1 MHYEQFALGMR
12 RQEINLADPTRFA
25 GKIAI
30 VTGAARGIG
39 EGIAERLAS
48 EGARVLLV
56 DILPDVRATAER
68 LGQKSFIANVTD
80 RTAGEAI
87 VGAALQYFGRID
99 ILVNNAGIGGSKRL
113 LDTDDEMIDR
123 FLDTNLAA
131 VLRVTRAVIP
141 HLPRPGGRIINI
153 SSIFGL
159 FGYPGTTAYAVA
171 KAGVAQFTRQ
181 LAGELGPEGIL
192 VNAIAPGVIVTPM
205 TQGRLTQDRQ
215 HNELYHRLMVEGT
228 PVERLGQPVDIAGP
242 VAFFASEDAAFVT
255 GVVMAVDGGILAAR
269 HGKV

>member
-1 MHYEQFALGMR
+1 L
-12 RQEINLADPTRFA
+12 LVPKRFVD
-25 GKIAI
+25 KVAI

-39 EGIAERLAS
+39 ESIAERFTA
-48 EGARVLLV
+48 EGAHVLLV
-56 DILPDVRATAER
+56 DVLPEVEATANR
-68 LGQKSFIANVTD
+68 LGQSVLVKNITD
-80 RTAGEAI
+80 REAGPAI
-87 VGAALQYFGRID
+87 AAAALEAFGRID

-131 VLRVTRAVIP
+131 VLRVTRAIVP

-192 VNAIAPGVIVTPM
+192 VNAVAPGVIVTPM
-205 TQGRLTQDRQ
+205 TQGRR

-242 VAFFASEDAAFVT
+242 VAFFASDDAAFVT

>member
-1 MHYEQFALGMR
+1 L
-12 RQEINLADPTRFA
+12 LVPKRFVD
-25 GKIAI
+25 KVAI

-39 EGIAERLAS
+39 ESIAERFTA
-48 EGARVLLV
+48 EGAHVLLV
-56 DILPDVRATAER
+56 DVLPEVEATANR
-68 LGQKSFIANVTD
+68 LGQSALVKNITD
-80 RTAGEAI
+80 REAGPAI
-87 VGAALQYFGRID
+87 AAAALEAFGRID

-131 VLRVTRAVIP
+131 VLRVTRAIVP

-192 VNAIAPGVIVTPM
+192 VNAVAPGVIVTPM
-205 TQGRLTQDRQ
+205 TQGRR